1 MVDSEMNA
9 AMTVEETVSN
19 HSETESSADEQSN
32 TVADTGSDPGAGAL
46 DQDDVFHILQ
56 NERRRNV
63 LRYLENADGDDV
75 IEMRD
80 MAVQIAAWENDT
92 TVQQLHSDQR
102 QRVYIA
108 LYQSHLPKLD
118 KLGLINYNKPRGYVE
133 PKPLLDDVLAYLNP
147 NPVSESPAS
156 GSPETSQSDGTSVLF
171 GTTGIAT
178 LLVTAGVLGIAPSLL
193 SGIGIAVGVLV
204 LYVATIAYTHRSEL
218 ASSAGFE
225 N

>member
-1 MVDSEMNA
+1 MADTEIDATA
-9 AMTVEETVSN
+9 AMETGVSDHAEIKSTADAN
-19 HSETESSADEQSN
+19 AESLE
-32 TVADTGSDPGAGAL
+32 L
-46 DQDDVFHILQ
+46 DDVFHILQ

-63 LRYLENADGDDV
+63 LRYLQDVDDV

-118 KLGLINYNKPRGYVE
+118 KLGLIEYNKPRGYVE
-133 PKPLLDDVLAYLNP
+133 TRPRLDDVHAYLDP
-147 NPVSESPAS
+147 EPVSKSPTEASIEESSPNGGTALLGATGAAS
-156 GSPETSQSDGTSVLF
+156 
-171 GTTGIAT
+171 
-178 LLVTAGVLGIAPSLL
+178 LLVTAGWLGMTPALL
-193 SGIGIAVGVLV
+193 SGVGVAAAVLM
-204 LYVATIAYTHRSEL
+204 LYVATIAFTYRSDITL
-218 ASSAGFE
+218 TPNSD